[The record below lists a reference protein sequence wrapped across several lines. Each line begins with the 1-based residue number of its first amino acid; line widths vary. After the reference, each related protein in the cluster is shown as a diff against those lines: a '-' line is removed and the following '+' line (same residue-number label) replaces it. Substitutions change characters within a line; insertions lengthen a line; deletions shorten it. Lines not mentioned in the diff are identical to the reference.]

1 MDLTIV
7 AVYTICD
14 DLLISRGHQDDPRAK
29 MSDAEVMTT
38 ALIAARY
45 FAGNQ
50 QTACAVL
57 KTLGYIPNMLGHS
70 RFNRRLHQIAEHF
83 QTLFQVLAEGFKAE
97 NSENIFSI
105 DTFPVAVCD
114 NIRISRSQVYQGP
127 DWRGRISSKR
137 RYFYGLKAHLMVT
150 ETGKIVEAFFTP
162 GRCSDVLGLRCYS
175 FDLPQ
180 GSVVYADK
188 AYCNYGIEDALA
200 ASGIS
205 LKPIRKKNAKRQY
218 PPHEVYLQ
226 HFHRKQVE
234 VTNSL
239 IEQLFP
245 KSIHAV
251 TAKGFELK
259 VFLFIIATS
268 IKQLFAD
275 K

>member
-14 DLLISRGHQDDPRAK
+14 DLLISFGHQDDRRAK

-38 ALIAARY
+38 AIIAARC
-45 FAGNQ
+45 FGGNQ
-50 QTACAVL
+50 QTACVVL

-70 RFNRRLHQIAEHF
+70 RFDRRLHQVSEHF
-83 QTLFQVLAEGFKAE
+83 QTLFHVLAAGFKAG
-97 NSENIFSI
+97 NSGNIYSI
-105 DTFPVAVCD
+105 DTFPVGACD
-114 NIRISRSQVYQGP
+114 NIRISRSCLYQGS
-127 DWRGRISSKR
+127 DWRGRIASKR
-137 RYFYGLKAHLMVT
+137 RYFYGLKVHLMVT
-150 ETGKIVEAFFTP
+150 ETGQIVETFFTP
-162 GRCSDVLGLRCYS
+162 GRSSDVFGLRYYD

-180 GSVVYADK
+180 GSIVYADK

-205 LKPIRKKNAKRQY
+205 LRPIRKKNAKRQY

-226 HFHRKQVE
+226 QFHRKQVE

-239 IEQLFP
+239 VTQLLP

-251 TAKGFELK
+251 TAIGFELK
-259 VFLFIIATS
+259 VFLFLIATS